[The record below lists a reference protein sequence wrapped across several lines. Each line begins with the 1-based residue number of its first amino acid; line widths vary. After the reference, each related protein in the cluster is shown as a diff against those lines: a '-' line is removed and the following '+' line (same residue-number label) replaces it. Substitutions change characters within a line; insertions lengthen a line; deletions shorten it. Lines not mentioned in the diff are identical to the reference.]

1 MAQLKESLSSD
12 VLDSIKEKRD
22 EVSNLVMELGQI
34 SLRTRELRNELV
46 KLDQVKISMENRFD
60 EVNEEVKEILTEL
73 EVKYPKGE
81 IDLNEGIVYFES
93 AE

>member
-1 MAQLKESLSSD
+1 MAQLKESLSAD
-12 VLDSIKEKRD
+12 VLNNIKEKRD

-46 KLDQVKISMENRFD
+46 NLDQIKISMENRFD
-60 EVNEEVKEILTEL
+60 AVNEEVKGILAEL

-81 IDLNEGIVYFES
+81 IDLNEGMVYFES
-93 AE
+93 AD

>member
-1 MAQLKESLSSD
+1 MAQVKEQLNVD
-12 VLDSIKEKRD
+12 VLNSIKEKRD

-34 SLRTRELRNELV
+34 GFRNRELRNELA
-46 KLDQVKISMENRFD
+46 KLDQIKASIENRFD
-60 EVNEEVKEILTEL
+60 EVNEEIKSILVEL

-81 IDLNEGIVYFES
+81 IDLQEGVVYFES

>member
-1 MAQLKESLSSD
+1 MAQLKESLSAD
-12 VLDSIKEKRD
+12 VLNSIKEKRD

-46 KLDQVKISMENRFD
+46 NLDQIKISMETRFD
-60 EVNEEVKEILTEL
+60 AVNEEVKGILAEL

-81 IDLNEGIVYFES
+81 IDLNEGMVYFES
-93 AE
+93 AD

>member
-1 MAQLKESLSSD
+1 MAQIKEQLNVD
-12 VLDSIKEKRD
+12 VLNSIKEKRD

-34 SLRTRELRNELV
+34 GFRHRELRNELL
-46 KLDQVKISMENRFD
+46 KLDQIKASIENRFD
-60 EVNEEVKEILTEL
+60 EVNEEIKSILVEL

-81 IDLNEGIVYFES
+81 IDLQEGVVYFES

>member
-1 MAQLKESLSSD
+1 MAQLKESLSVD

-22 EVSNLVMELGQI
+22 EVSNLVMELGQV

-46 KLDQVKISMENRFD
+46 KLDQLKVSMETRFD
-60 EVNEEVKEILTEL
+60 EVNEQVKEILTEL

-81 IDLNEGIVYFES
+81 IDLAEGMIYYES
-93 AE
+93 PE

>member
-1 MAQLKESLSSD
+1 MAQLKESLSAD
-12 VLDSIKEKRD
+12 VLDSIKVKRD

-34 SLRTRELRNELV
+34 SLRTRELRNELAN
-46 KLDQVKISMENRFD
+46 LDQVKMSMESRFD
-60 EVNEEVKEILTEL
+60 VVNEEVKVILTEL

-81 IDLNEGIVYFES
+81 IDLAEGMIYYES

>member
-1 MAQLKESLSSD
+1 MAQLKESLSND
-12 VLDSIKEKRD
+12 ILENIKLKRN

-34 SLRTRELRNELV
+34 SLRSREIKNELTNLEEI
-46 KLDQVKISMENRFD
+46 KESIETRFD
-60 EVNEEVKEILTEL
+60 AVDVEIKSILSEL

-81 IDLNEGIVYFES
+81 IDLNEGVVYYES

>member
-1 MAQLKESLSSD
+1 MAQVKESLSVD
-12 VLDSIKEKRD
+12 VLDSIKQKRD
-22 EVSNLVMELGQI
+22 EVSNLVMELGQV

-46 KLDQVKISMENRFD
+46 KLDQLKVSMETRFD
-60 EVNEEVKEILTEL
+60 EVNDEVKEILTEL

-81 IDLNEGIVYFES
+81 IDLAEGMIYYES

>member
-1 MAQLKESLSSD
+1 MAQLKESLNVD
-12 VLDSIKEKRD
+12 VLDSIKQKRD

-34 SLRTRELRNELV
+34 SLRTRELKNELAN
-46 KLDQVKISMENRFD
+46 LEQLKISMENRFD
-60 EVNEEVKEILTEL
+60 EVNEEVKGILAEL

-81 IDLNEGIVYFES
+81 IDLNEGMVYFES

>member
-1 MAQLKESLSSD
+1 MAQLKESLSAD
-12 VLDSIKEKRD
+12 VLNSIKEKRD

-34 SLRTRELRNELV
+34 SLRTREIRNELV
-46 KLDQVKISMENRFD
+46 NLDQIKISMENRFD
-60 EVNEEVKEILTEL
+60 VVNEEVKGILAEL

-81 IDLNEGIVYFES
+81 IDLNEGMVYFES